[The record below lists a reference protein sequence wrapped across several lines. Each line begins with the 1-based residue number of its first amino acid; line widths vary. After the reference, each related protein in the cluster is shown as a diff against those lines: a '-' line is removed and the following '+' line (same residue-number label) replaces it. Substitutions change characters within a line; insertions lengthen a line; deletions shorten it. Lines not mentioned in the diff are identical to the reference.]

1 MAHVQ
6 GMGPA
11 FTKANNR
18 SPRRLKEGIIRY
30 LCLACALISVV
41 TTFGIIW
48 TLLSEGLHFFQEVP
62 ILDFLLG
69 TKWSPQMNPVSYG
82 VLPLVSGTAMIAFGS
97 AIIAI
102 PLGLMAAI
110 FLSEYANLRVRSI
123 LKPLLEILAGIPT
136 VVYGYFALTVVT
148 PWLRTLFGQERVEV
162 FNGASG
168 CIVVGIMVLPLV
180 CSLCEDALSAVP
192 STLREGAY
200 GLGSTK
206 FEVIRKIVVPS
217 ALSGIMAA
225 FILAI
230 SRAVGETMAV
240 TLASGNK
247 PSMSLN
253 PFEGIQTM
261 TAYIVQITR
270 GDTPSGTTAY
280 YTLYAVGLTLFA
292 FTFGMNIIARRL
304 VKKFRQ
310 AYE

>member
-1 MAHVQ
+1 MALIQ
-6 GMGPA
+6 GTGPT
-11 FTKANNR
+11 FTRVNNR
-18 SPRRLKEGIIRY
+18 SPRRLKEGVIRY

-48 TLLSEGLHFFQEVP
+48 ILLIEGLHFFQEVP

-69 TKWSPQMNPVSYG
+69 TKWSPHMNPVSYG
-82 VLPLVSGTAMIAFGS
+82 VLPLVSGTAMIAIGS

-110 FLSEYANLRVRSI
+110 FLSEYANVRVRSI

-148 PWLRTLFGQERVEV
+148 PWLRSVFGQERVEI

-247 PSMSLN
+247 PSMSMN

>member
-1 MAHVQ
+1 MR
-6 GMGPA
+6 
-11 FTKANNR
+11 ANNR
-18 SPRRLKEGIIRY
+18 SPRRMKEAVIRY
-30 LCLACALISVV
+30 ICLGCALISVA

-48 TLLSEGLHFFQEVP
+48 TLLSEGLHFFKKVP
-62 ILDFLLG
+62 FFDFLTG
-69 TKWSPQMNPVSYG
+69 TNWSPQIEPLAYG
-82 VLPLVSGTAMIAFGS
+82 VLPLVSGTAMIAIGS
-97 AIIAI
+97 GVIAI

-110 FLSEYANLRVRSI
+110 FLSEYANHRVRSI

-148 PWLRTLFGQERVEV
+148 PWLRSLLGQERVEV

-206 FEVIRKIVVPS
+206 VEVIRKIVVPS

-247 PSMSLN
+247 PSMSMN
-253 PFEGIQTM
+253 PLEGIQTM

-292 FTFGMNIIARRL
+292 FTFGMNMVARKL

-310 AYE
+310 VYQ